1 MPKGDEQN
9 TQSEPVTIGV
19 DVGGTFTDLVLV
31 GSDRVLNRV
40 KLPSSPPN
48 FADAIAAGVVRLLI
62 GAGVDSSRV
71 GLLLHGTTVAT
82 NAILERRGARTG
94 LITTRGA
101 RDVLELRRLRRPS
114 LFDVDWIKPEPL
126 VPRARRLEI
135 DERIGAA
142 GQIVRELDRAAV
154 RAVVRE
160 LEADG
165 VEAVAVC
172 LLNSHANKSHE
183 QEVLDLITNAGGN
196 FQVSASHQ
204 ISPEIKEYERTS
216 STVIN
221 AYLQPVVAS
230 YVNDLI
236 ARAAALDIAAPI
248 RIMKSNGG
256 LASAEEAGR
265 VPAAIVE
272 SGPAAGVTAAARLA
286 TSLRLRRVI
295 AFDMGGTT
303 AKASLIEDGRPFE
316 SAEYEV
322 GSGINTSRILA
333 GGGGYTLRFPSLDVA
348 EVGAGGG
355 SIVWLDALGT
365 PHIGPESAGATPGPA
380 CYGRGGT
387 RPTVTDANVVLGYL
401 SSESLAGGAQTIY
414 PARAN
419 EVISGQIATPL
430 GTDAFAAAHGIY
442 LLANSLMARAIR
454 GVTTERGRDPREYAL
469 VGYGGAGPMHAVQIA
484 RDFGMERVVIPPAP
498 GVFSATGLLLA
509 EMSYDEAR
517 SVWTTIGIDDGQA
530 VLNAL
535 SELDGEVRARAHA
548 EGLADHQLRIDRFA
562 DVRYAGQSFE
572 LRVSVPD
579 AVLGSSDLSAIGEAF
594 HRDHERMYGHAL
606 RDEQVLIV
614 NVRVRASDIGVT
626 DEQRVVWLSD
636 VAGPV
641 STDPGKRK
649 VYFGAGEFLETPVIG
664 RRHLHGRK
672 LAGPLIIED
681 ADSTTVIPPSASAEI
696 GELGEIIIETG
707 A

>member
-1 MPKGDEQN
+1 MSAG
-9 TQSEPVTIGV
+9 TSQS
-19 DVGGTFTDLVLV
+19 L
-31 GSDRVLNRV
+31 
-40 KLPSSPPN
+40 
-48 FADAIAAGVVRLLI
+48 
-62 GAGVDSSRV
+62 
-71 GLLLHGTTVAT
+71 
-82 NAILERRGARTG
+82 
-94 LITTRGA
+94 
-101 RDVLELRRLRRPS
+101 
-114 LFDVDWIKPEPL
+114 L
-126 VPRARRLEI
+126 VPRSRRLEI
-135 DERIGAA
+135 DERIDAA
-142 GQIVRELDRAAV
+142 GHIVRELDLDAV
-154 RAVVRE
+154 RTVVRE
-160 LEADG
+160 LEDDG

-172 LLNSHANKSHE
+172 LLNSHANKVHE
-183 QEVLDLITNAGGN
+183 QEVLRVIRDAGGN
-196 FQVSASHQ
+196 LQVSASHQ

-230 YVNDLI
+230 YVDDLI
-236 ARAAALDIAAPI
+236 ARAAELDIEAPI

-286 TSLRLRRVI
+286 TSLRLVRVI

-380 CYGRGGT
+380 CYGRGGV

-414 PARAN
+414 PDRAID
-419 EVISGQIATPL
+419 VISEQIATPL
-430 GTDAFAAAHGIY
+430 GTDVLAAAHGIY

-484 RDFGMERVVIPPAP
+484 RDFGMDRVVIPPAP
-498 GVFSATGLLLA
+498 GRLQCHWATA
-509 EMSYDEAR
+509 C
-517 SVWTTIGIDDGQA
+517 
-530 VLNAL
+530 
-535 SELDGEVRARAHA
+535 
-548 EGLADHQLRIDRFA
+548 
-562 DVRYAGQSFE
+562 
-572 LRVSVPD
+572 
-579 AVLGSSDLSAIGEAF
+579 
-594 HRDHERMYGHAL
+594 
-606 RDEQVLIV
+606 RDEL
-614 NVRVRASDIGVT
+614 
-626 DEQRVVWLSD
+626 
-636 VAGPV
+636 
-641 STDPGKRK
+641 
-649 VYFGAGEFLETPVIG
+649 
-664 RRHLHGRK
+664 
-672 LAGPLIIED
+672 
-681 ADSTTVIPPSASAEI
+681 
-696 GELGEIIIETG
+696 
-707 A
+707 